1 MAAPNQPLPGLQVT
15 APDEDMEISDY
26 ERNAD
31 DIDIDIDLTVDPSH
45 HEDENMDDDRSE
57 HDSKDDV
64 MLDGDG
70 NDEDGMMQDNM
81 SVPDEHLTDA
91 SDVGY
96 LDIDVK
102 EAQQNQP
109 AAEQVDVQ
117 VQDSSHAED
126 FIDYD
131 DTAPVQ
137 AQPAPQ
143 AAQPSVDHSVAEQT
157 QFPESENPGNQ
168 EINAHAQGSE
178 ASTFSQPSAQGQTSV
193 SVEAAVEAA
202 VEETSSATSR
212 IEDPVADSSAAQD
225 AGASHVVDDSIDA
238 HSETVP
244 VEPVLDSHTV
254 AVTEDETRLSAEI
267 AENQDQAEGRPHDD
281 QNEKVHG
288 APELFAEQQAEPEQS
303 TRQSDEAL
311 DFSHLPFDPKHDAE
325 NQSSHSALSLHPV
338 VVVYQGDEI
347 SLFPPHGSDTS
358 DSFYF
363 LHDESLANESIRS
376 LLQACRQVL
385 GETMRDDDELEID
398 IAELGLCVS
407 EDSDNAASTS
417 FSQVLDV
424 YLQLH
429 QLDGHQSPGPLYMT
443 LNTKTRFS
451 ARLNALL
458 AAIADGRGMSQL
470 SFLEDVT
477 EEDVFVGSD
486 NVPEEQ
492 DSANQGDEKDDR
504 EHADNPIPEHA
515 SEHDPSQ
522 EAAVRGRLH
531 AEDKQQPEPDSAA
544 IRQIQTDVEDVDA
557 VSQDQGA
564 TSQRNEESVSTD
576 QHEPQGYVSPK
587 PEDLPEYESS
597 DEGDGALAQGNGDG
611 VEGDPRVDASGADD
625 LRENDQINYDDGEVA
640 EEVRDDASLRSST
653 LQGDNTPAAVDD
665 GTSQRQSNASVVPT
679 GISGTLHEEPYNDSR
694 DESASTRKDENSQ
707 RDGLHTQAD
716 EPAADTEENQRL
728 EQSIGQDGLENT
740 DETLEQE
747 LERELNG
754 PPEPF
759 VSTEG
764 VQGMPDEE
772 HYAANYEEGEEYG
785 FEHDGD
791 VQETQDGEASYEEF
805 VVVEAED
812 AHENPD
818 APDDGRAAD
827 YQEWSHGDGFD
838 DVEAEQTAENDP
850 GETHSGL
857 GQGLED
863 NHAGQAEPTAHASDE
878 DELDTIDYDDEEL
891 SRPPSAQQDEAAA
904 PSPSSAKRGWE
915 ELGQDDE
922 DQADEQGMWDIFP
935 ISWRQANNSPA
946 PKKVKSE

>member
-1 MAAPNQPLPGLQVT
+1 MAMAAPNQPLPGLQVT
-15 APDEDMEISDY
+15 VPDEDMEISDY

-57 HDSKDDV
+57 RDSKDDV

-96 LDIDVK
+96 LDIEVK
-102 EAQQNQP
+102 EAPQHQP

-117 VQDSSHAED
+117 VQDSSQAED

-131 DTAPVQ
+131 DTATAQAEPALKVAQHSIDQPV
-137 AQPAPQ
+137 P
-143 AAQPSVDHSVAEQT
+143 EQN
-157 QFPESENPGNQ
+157 QFPDSKNPGDQ
-168 EINAHAQGSE
+168 ETNVQVQSSE
-178 ASTFSQPSAQGQTSV
+178 ASTFPQASAQDQTSA
-193 SVEAAVEAA
+193 SVEAA
-202 VEETSSATSR
+202 VEETTLANSR
-212 IEDPVADSSAAQD
+212 VEDPVATSSSAVQNAREPRVTD
-225 AGASHVVDDSIDA
+225 NSVDA

-244 VEPVLDSHTV
+244 VEPPVDSHAA
-254 AVTEDETRLSAEI
+254 AVTEDETRLPTDVT
-267 AENQDQAEGRPHDD
+267 ENQTEAKGSPRDG
-281 QNEKVHG
+281 QNEEIGG
-288 APELFAEQQAEPEQS
+288 APEFAEPKAVSEQS
-303 TRQSDEAL
+303 AQASDEAL
-311 DFSHLPFDPKHDAE
+311 VLSHLPFDPKHDAE
-325 NQSSHSALSLHPV
+325 SASSHAAVSSHPV

-385 GETMRDDDELEID
+385 GETMRDEDELEFD

-429 QLDGHQSPGPLYMT
+429 QLDGHESPGPLYMT

-451 ARLNALL
+451 ARLDALL

-477 EEDVFVGSD
+477 EEDAYVGSD
-486 NVPEEQ
+486 NGPEEQ
-492 DSANQGDEKDDR
+492 EPANQDDEQDGG
-504 EHADNPIPEHA
+504 EHANNSIPEHA
-515 SEHDPSQ
+515 SEREASQ
-522 EAAVRGRLH
+522 EEASLGKLHPEGEQEPESDSTAV
-531 AEDKQQPEPDSAA
+531 QQPLAH
-544 IRQIQTDVEDVDA
+544 VEDVVDA
-557 VSQDQGA
+557 VSQDQGS
-564 TSQRNEESVSTD
+564 TSQQNEESASTH

-597 DEGDGALAQGNGDG
+597 EDGDGPIAQGNGSD
-611 VEGDPRVDASGADD
+611 VKEGSRVDASGPDYS
-625 LRENDQINYDDGEVA
+625 RENDQINYDDGDVP
-640 EEVRDDASLRSST
+640 EEARDDASLRSST
-653 LQGDNTPAAVDD
+653 LQGDNTPAAVDE
-665 GTSQRQSNASVVPT
+665 GVSQRESNTSAVPAAV
-679 GISGTLHEEPYNDSR
+679 SGAPH
-694 DESASTRKDENSQ
+694 DESYDESREGLSATQNDETLQ
-707 RDGLHTQAD
+707 RDGLDTRAR
-716 EPAADTEENQRL
+716 EPVAVVEENQSF
-728 EQSIGQDGLENT
+728 EQSVGQGEKEDA
-740 DETLEQE
+740 DDALEQE
-747 LERELNG
+747 LERELNA
-754 PPEPF
+754 PPESF
-759 VSTEG
+759 SLQEG
-764 VQGMPDEE
+764 VQETPDDE
-772 HYAANYEEGEEYG
+772 HFTANYDEGEEYG

-791 VQETQDGEASYEEF
+791 VQEGQDGEGSYEEF

-818 APDDGRAAD
+818 APDEGQAAD
-827 YQEWSHGDGFD
+827 YQEWTHGDRFD
-838 DVEAEQTAENDP
+838 DAEAEQTAENDLN
-850 GETHSGL
+850 ETHLGL
-857 GQGLED
+857 EQGLED
-863 NHAGQAEPTAHASDE
+863 NDAEQAQPTAHASDE

-891 SRPPSAQQDEAAA
+891 SRSPSAQHDEAAA
-904 PSPSSAKRGWE
+904 PSPSSGKRGWE

-922 DQADEQGMWDIFP
+922 DQADEQ
-935 ISWRQANNSPA
+935 A